1 MLNKFFTKPV
11 ELKIGDQNYKFCS
24 VADFEFSL
32 SGRTAVPSRKIT
44 DMVQFSTDQLKKEA
58 KTIKDIEKRFVA
70 ILSKSIEDPSSINR
84 AIREM
89 DPVIFSQDHSW
100 REIISS
106 LNIGHDEL
114 NPFRRIAL
122 VKYMQYL
129 SARQEIIK
137 YLYSEKR
144 RILNEPIEL
153 PQESSQF
160 KETVLLDN
168 TIFEPSSEN
177 LLGAENY
184 ERMPKGE
191 SVIIKIEPGTQIDV
205 LLSRYPCKIVNS
217 HDKMQFIDNNGR
229 TSDLKNGRNVVGRDT
244 VSTIMMD
251 PVLRDISRIHLI
263 IEKRDNKTIQITDMS
278 SHGSYILKRYL
289 DSHTGF

>member
-44 DMVQFSTDQLKKEA
+44 DMVQFSTDQLRKEA

-89 DPVIFSQDHSW
+89 DPVIFSQDHNW
-100 REIISS
+100 REVISS
-106 LNIGHDEL
+106 LNTGHDEL

-184 ERMPKGE
+184 ERIPKGE
-191 SVIIKIEPGTQIDV
+191 SVVIKVEPGTHIDV

-217 HDKMQFIDNNGR
+217 DDKMQFIDNNGR
-229 TSDLKNGRNVVGRDT
+229 TSDLKNGRNVIGRDT